1 MFTLR
6 KPFFEETARVM
17 IEERPELTLAAIDVS
32 KAQDLVKRYDISH
45 YPTFFFFKNG
55 KMKFKVN
62 VGHSAEKFIEFCKN
76 PVFLEL
82 PKAESGFEIASNVTI
97 LMKNAQVW
105 LDLQPSVKVV
115 HQKFEKSFMKFYWIT
130 EPRTS

>member
-1 MFTLR
+1 MSFTLR

-17 IEERPELTLAAIDVS
+17 IDERPEMTLAAIDVS

-45 YPTFFFFKNG
+45 YPTFLFFKNG

-82 PKAESGFEIASNVTI
+82 PK
-97 LMKNAQVW
+97 
-105 LDLQPSVKVV
+105 
-115 HQKFEKSFMKFYWIT
+115 EKGQIVRGLNLPADT
-130 EPRTS
+130 EVSRFSLRFFSKG